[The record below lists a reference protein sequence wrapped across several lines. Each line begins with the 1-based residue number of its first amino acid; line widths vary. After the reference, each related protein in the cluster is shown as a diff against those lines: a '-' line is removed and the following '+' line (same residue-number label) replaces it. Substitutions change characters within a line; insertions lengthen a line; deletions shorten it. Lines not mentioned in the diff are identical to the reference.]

1 MKQAIRL
8 EQRGN
13 VRWGREKKNEIKI
26 REEGWGVVVVGG
38 VGAAE
43 LMDNVLCT
51 YNVHFVSLKCK
62 SLV

>member
-13 VRWGREKKNEIKI
+13 VRWGREKKIKI
-26 REEGWGVVVVGG
+26 RDEGWGVVVVGG

-43 LMDNVLCT
+43 LMDNVLCN
-51 YNVHFVSLKCK
+51 YILSV
-62 SLV
+62 